1 MRGSE
6 IANARREAGII
17 QERRRINAS
26 IDRREYPSRE
36 QELDTRG
43 LMPDRR
49 GYSRT
54 IDSRAPGRPD
64 ILGHHSIQAWSAGP
78 LFPAVICRVEVY
90 RPGAYHEI
98 ACPALDSLAARL
110 VRVEFELQLDGWAL
124 RFSSYEDAAYV
135 AKLVLNGGP
144 DYRALMVA
152 AHAATVR
159 GHAADPYG
167 VL

>member
-6 IANARREAGII
+6 IANARREADTQWDPVLDPAGDM
-17 QERRRINAS
+17 AV
-26 IDRREYPSRE
+26 REYRRSR
-36 QELDTRG
+36 
-43 LMPDRR
+43 
-49 GYSRT
+49 
-54 IDSRAPGRPD
+54 ICVPGRPD